1 MAKFSGFLQDLEVSG
16 DKEDSRC
23 LHVTVHKPS
32 CGARGSPLPLLSATF
47 TFDDHIRCMAAKQRL
62 TKGRTK
68 ARQRKMHLIAKL
80 LELPTAVSTACPSPP
95 QHTLASLRAGA
106 RRHPGQGPLGA
117 RAKPPGAHNLRVPGA
132 AALVS
137 REERRAV
144 RKSKSP
150 IRDNIEMAGGEIRL
164 ETINTEPVE
173 VVEEAHEETS
183 FESGSSTWYLD
194 SQSTADS
201 DSPRGNIQDV

>member
-68 ARQRKMHLIAKL
+68 ARQRKMHQIAQL
-80 LELPTAVSTACPSPP
+80 LELPGNVGPSCPSPP
-95 QHTLASLRAGA
+95 AMVNLHSLR
-106 RRHPGQGPLGA
+106 
-117 RAKPPGAHNLRVPGA
+117 KEA
-132 AALVS
+132 AAH
-137 REERRAV
+137 
-144 RKSKSP
+144 RKSDRNVIFYAK
-150 IRDNIEMAGGEIRL
+150 G
-164 ETINTEPVE
+164 
-173 VVEEAHEETS
+173 HK
-183 FESGSSTWYLD
+183 
-194 SQSTADS
+194 
-201 DSPRGNIQDV
+201 